1 MEIDWQA
8 RQRDKDGSCMDHCR
22 RHWTMMEKDLGEWQ
36 DPQQGSSLDPPTTT
50 GIKTQRYREPGTEWH
65 QRDHCINKTSKW
77 KEPGRDGMVNFK
89 NLPITHHR
97 LTVSC
102 SLRQT
107 RPTTLRF
114 TSLSPLFPPC
124 ATHHLHS
131 WLRTGYYL
139 QNRRAAGKDAMD
151 AKISSLST
159 NPYWKTPRCRPRK
172 YKPMAQTY
180 FTEGRDRGP
189 DHCCVRSNSC
199 EQILPPLHHQGWY

>member
-1 MEIDWQA
+1 
-8 RQRDKDGSCMDHCR
+8 
-22 RHWTMMEKDLGEWQ
+22 
-36 DPQQGSSLDPPTTT
+36 
-50 GIKTQRYREPGTEWH
+50 
-65 QRDHCINKTSKW
+65 
-77 KEPGRDGMVNFK
+77 MVNFK

-189 DHCCVRSNSC
+189 DHCCVRSDSC
-199 EQILPPLHHQGWY
+199 EQILPPLHHQGWYQSTMQNLPKVSTDCPPHYLGLSCIGKESVHPSAQQCSKQCTCILIFLRATTSKQQRSGTDTNQ